1 MIRLSPEGVSS
12 FNLVAAP
19 NPVKDRLRVKA
30 YGKTGN
36 RAYLLVTDR
45 NGRALQRIPVTAETT
60 EIDMSSF
67 ANGIYFV
74 KYIDANRTQMLKIS
88 KQ

>member
-1 MIRLSPEGVSS
+1 LS

-19 NPVKDRLRVKA
+19 NPVKDKLSIKV

-36 RAYLLVTDR
+36 HAYLLLTDR
-45 NGRALQRIPVTAETT
+45 NGRVLQRVPVTAETT
-60 EIDMSSF
+60 EIDMSIL
-67 ANGIYFV
+67 ANGIYLV
-74 KYIDANRTQMLKIS
+74 KYIDANRTQMLKIN